1 MKAEDL
7 MIGDWV
13 AITEPDDYH
22 GYNGRVEIVNK
33 VTQYVTV
40 FVPSTTHDVLSDDL
54 QPIPLTDEILEK
66 NGFKKEEHDA
76 IIITLKTYS
85 LDTSNGGIVLF
96 VKPKGGYKA
105 MYGNMQNMSQNEL
118 FFGDGNFVCM
128 NCNTVHELQH
138 ILRQCSIDKE
148 ITLEEE

>member
-66 NGFKKEEHDA
+66 NSFKKEEHDA

-85 LDTSNGGIVLF
+85 LDGGDNGIVLF

-105 MYGNMQNMSQNEL
+105 MCGDMKKISQNEL
-118 FFGDGNFVCM
+118 FFGDGSLLCM

-138 ILRQCSIDKE
+138 ILRLWKINKE
-148 ITLEEE
+148 ITLGEE